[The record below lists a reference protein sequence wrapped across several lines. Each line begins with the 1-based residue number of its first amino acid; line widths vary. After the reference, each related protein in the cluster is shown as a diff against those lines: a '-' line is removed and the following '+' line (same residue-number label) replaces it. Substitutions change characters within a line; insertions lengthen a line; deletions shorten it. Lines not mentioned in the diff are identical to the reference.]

1 MRKITML
8 CGDLICSDFLFVLVT
23 NNCNVGKIWNTLSV
37 RRDICLGNTLGQ
49 QLTEHTLCE
58 FIDSPLPNKSKS

>member
-8 CGDLICSDFLFVLVT
+8 CSDLICSDFLFVLVT

-37 RRDICLGNTLGQ
+37 SHDIV
-49 QLTEHTLCE
+49 
-58 FIDSPLPNKSKS
+58 